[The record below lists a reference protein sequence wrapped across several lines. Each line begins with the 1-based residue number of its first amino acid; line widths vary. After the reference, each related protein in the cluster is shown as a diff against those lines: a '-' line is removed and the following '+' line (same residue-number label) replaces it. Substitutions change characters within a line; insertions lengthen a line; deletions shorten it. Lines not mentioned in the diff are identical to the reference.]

1 MRINKTDIK
10 ANMSRL
16 SKSELLE
23 KAILYLYDVGL
34 SQLQLADD
42 QRSESKHTGMSNS
55 ANELDI
61 LENK

>member
-1 MRINKTDIK
+1 MIRNKTDIK
-10 ANMSRL
+10 ANMSSP

-42 QRSESKHTGMSNS
+42 QGSQSKHTGMSNS

>member
-1 MRINKTDIK
+1 
-10 ANMSRL
+10 MSSP

-42 QRSESKHTGMSNS
+42 QGSQSKHTGMSNS
-55 ANELDI
+55 SNELDI